1 MSELV
6 IYQDKQQGIEIRLQG
21 ETLWLTQRQ
30 MAELFDTSIDNIG
43 LHLRNIYKSEELEK
57 NGTAE
62 DFSVVQTEGSRKISR
77 QIKHYNLDAVI
88 SVGYRVS
95 SVKATQFRI
104 WATRVLR
111 EHLVQ
116 GWTLNRQRLTV
127 NIHELTTALRL
138 VRKTAA
144 NPELTQNASRGL
156 VDVITRYTQTF
167 LLLQQYDEGLLTDPK
182 GEKGGKLPGIDES
195 RKIIATLKKNL
206 VRRKEATKLFAQERD
221 EGLTAIL
228 GNLNQTVFGEPAY
241 PTMEAKAAHLLY
253 FVIKNHPFVD
263 GNKRS
268 AAFLF
273 VNFLHRNQRL
283 LDTLSQ
289 PVINDMG
296 LAALTL
302 LIAESDP
309 KEKETMIRLIMNM
322 LAQEEA

>member
-62 DFSVVQTEGSRKISR
+62 DFSVVQTEGSRKVSR

-111 EHLVQ
+111 EHLAQ

-206 VRRKEATKLFAQERD
+206 IRRKEATKLFAQERD
-221 EGLTAIL
+221 DGLTAIL

-241 PTMEAKAAHLLY
+241 PIMEAKAAHLLY

-263 GNKRS
+263 GNKRI

>member
-111 EHLVQ
+111 EHLAQ

-206 VRRKEATKLFAQERD
+206 IRRKEATKLFAQERD
-221 EGLTAIL
+221 DGLTAIL

-241 PTMEAKAAHLLY
+241 PIMEAKAAHLLY

-263 GNKRS
+263 GNKRI

>member
-111 EHLVQ
+111 EHLAQ

-206 VRRKEATKLFAQERD
+206 IRRKEATKLFAQERD

-263 GNKRS
+263 GNKRI

>member
-62 DFSVVQTEGSRKISR
+62 DFSVVQTEGGRKVSR

-111 EHLVQ
+111 EHLAQ

-206 VRRKEATKLFAQERD
+206 IRRKEATKLFAQERD

-322 LAQEEA
+322 L

>member
-62 DFSVVQTEGSRKISR
+62 DFSVVQTEGSRKVSR

-111 EHLVQ
+111 EHLAQ

-206 VRRKEATKLFAQERD
+206 IRRKEATKLFAQERD

>member
-111 EHLVQ
+111 EHLAQ

-206 VRRKEATKLFAQERD
+206 IRRKEATKLFAQERD
-221 EGLTAIL
+221 DGLTAIL

-263 GNKRS
+263 GNKRI